1 MLPILFVTRD
11 LQQAENYISDMATRH
26 SIPSYAVSQIFPD
39 STVVSIDQIR
49 EVAVMVQRS
58 REPAVV
64 AIHDFHTAKK
74 ETQNAFLKTLEEASA
89 YTQFILCMK
98 DDAAVLPTIRSRS
111 QLVFGESL
119 SGSENP
125 YGLLDEYGFLDA
137 DVTWEKWLSLTTK
150 VKKEDAEGLFLELS
164 AYLHQA
170 ALDTRV
176 EPVAYRKT
184 QRFLIDTMQTML
196 KNNVNFEYAL
206 DALGGALAQNS
217 LLPLPVVAPL
227 T

>member
-11 LQQAENYISDMATRH
+11 LQQAENYISDVAMRQ
-26 SIPSYAVSQIFPD
+26 SIPSYAIAQIFPE

-49 EVAVMVQRS
+49 EIAVMVQRS

-98 DDAAVLPTIRSRS
+98 DDSAVLPTIRSRS
-111 QLVFGESL
+111 QLVFGEAL
-119 SGSENP
+119 SRSENP

-137 DVTWEKWLSLTTK
+137 DVTREKWLSLTTH
-150 VKKEDAEGLFLELS
+150 VKKDHAEGLFLELS

-170 ALDTRV
+170 LLESRTQSA
-176 EPVAYRKT
+176 AYRKT
-184 QRFLIDTMQTML
+184 QKVLIDSMQTML

-206 DALGGALAQNS
+206 DALGGALEHNG
-217 LLPLPVVAPL
+217 LLPLPAVAPL